1 MEPEWKLKQGPT
13 NDMALFLQTKNIC
26 EKPSIFISK

>member
-13 NDMALFLQTKNIC
+13 NDMALFYKLKIFVKNFQ
-26 EKPSIFISK
+26 SR